1 MESGTAEGPAA
12 PGRSGDGRTSSST
25 PNIPGEQVMGPHG
38 RDASTTS
45 LVAGRFDG
53 SDWFL
58 WKRKMETNLM
68 IKKLYGLVSGS
79 EVCPVATDVSKY
91 EAWRYRDISAQ
102 GELLFCFTNP
112 VLDIIKNCDSA
123 KTIWDKL
130 IETYEEV
137 SLWQVLSLRAELYKK
152 AAEGVDIK
160 TTHTEIQPYSGPGLH
175 GQCRW
180 AAGKGASSI
189 AASFSPC
196 QLLCSYHISEQYS
209 FKGSHSQG
217 GG

>member
-1 MESGTAEGPAA
+1 
-12 PGRSGDGRTSSST
+12 
-25 PNIPGEQVMGPHG
+25 
-38 RDASTTS
+38 
-45 LVAGRFDG
+45 
-53 SDWFL
+53 
-58 WKRKMETNLM
+58 M

-137 SLWQVLSLRAELYKK
+137 SLWQGLSLRAELYKK

-160 TTHTEIQPYSGPGLH
+160 QHIQKFNHIVDQVSN

-180 AAGKGASSI
+180 AAGKAASSI

-196 QLLCSYHISEQYS
+196 QLLCSYHISEKYS